1 MRSGGGKAKV
11 KDCSQS
17 KLRVGQVPKALWP
30 MISYQLLDDGLAR
43 RLVTIAANST
53 IVPFVI
59 WRPKVAMILGLTF
72 LGANEATLICPRD
85 PPGSSAISGKWAG
98 VMLDARLDAGQ
109 TKVFQ

>member
-1 MRSGGGKAKV
+1 MRSGDGKAKV

-30 MISYQLLDDGLAR
+30 MISYQLFIDGELAR

-53 IVPFVI
+53 IVVHRPFVI
-59 WRPKVAMILGLTF
+59 WRPRVAVILGLTF

-85 PPGSSAISGKWAG
+85 PPSLVSDFGEVGGGYAGREAI
-98 VMLDARLDAGQ
+98 
-109 TKVFQ
+109 